1 MYHFRHAHL
10 DRRLDAVEPVR
21 CQSVGNRSLDELE
34 ISERSEVDGQISQG
48 LVGLVDDEYVCLR
61 SGRAL

>member
-1 MYHFRHAHL
+1 M
-10 DRRLDAVEPVR
+10 
-21 CQSVGNRSLDELE
+21 GNRSLDELE